1 MAAGQIGA
9 CVAVDDVVAEHQ
21 GMVAVDVK
29 ALHGRVAD
37 DDGLVSRI
45 FFVELR
51 ADPEHVVDLLLVG
64 LPGQEA
70 RMREDVVLAD

>member
-1 MAAGQIGA
+1 MAAGLNGDG
-9 CVAVDDVVAEHQ
+9 VSDDDVDAEHQ
-21 GMVAVDVK
+21 RMVAVDVK
-29 ALHGRVAD
+29 ALHGRVAL
-37 DDGLVSRI
+37 DDGLVSRL

-64 LPGQEA
+64 LTGQEA